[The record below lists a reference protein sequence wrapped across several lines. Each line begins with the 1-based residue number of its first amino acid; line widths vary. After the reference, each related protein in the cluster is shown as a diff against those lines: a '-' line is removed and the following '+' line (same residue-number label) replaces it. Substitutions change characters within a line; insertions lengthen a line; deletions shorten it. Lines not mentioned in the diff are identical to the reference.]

1 MTTPAPTEAELAMA
15 RKILASCEGD
25 PTHARHALQGLRD
38 DTRSMKLI
46 VAAIRATTESAAAL
60 VDQCNREG
68 PYNAI
73 GAAALIRANRH
84 LRGEQS

>member
-1 MTTPAPTEAELAMA
+1 MMLITAEEYQEALEY
-15 RKILASCEGD
+15 I
-25 PTHARHALQGLRD
+25 AL
-38 DTRSMKLI
+38 
-46 VAAIRATTESAAAL
+46 AAIRATTEAAAAL

-73 GAAALIRANRH
+73 GAAALIRANHH